1 MFLFNQRI
9 ESITPAKSYFPRH
22 GYTNRSFTHCSTEVL
37 ELFQTQKTREGMA
50 AFEVSQDVATSS
62 GQTNFS
68 LFCILH
74 VNINHMR

>member
-1 MFLFNQRI
+1 MA
-9 ESITPAKSYFPRH
+9 TPIGHLS
-22 GYTNRSFTHCSTEVL
+22 HCSTEVL

-74 VNINHMR
+74 VIINHMR